1 MSDNQE
7 RRRSSDA
14 EIRML
19 VDAVREGNEERRAN
33 RDEDRAFQTEV
44 RKAIHPIPLM
54 QQDIH
59 DLKQW
64 RDNVASPAIVS
75 VNRAKVVAGTLAV
88 TNVGLL
94 GTIAAKWNEIMSI
107 INAGH
112 GR

>member
-1 MSDNQE
+1 MPDNTE

-64 RDNVASPAIVS
+64 RETVATPAIVS

-94 GTIAAKWNEIMSI
+94 GTIAAKWNEIMSLI
-107 INAGH
+107 KAGNGH
-112 GR
+112 